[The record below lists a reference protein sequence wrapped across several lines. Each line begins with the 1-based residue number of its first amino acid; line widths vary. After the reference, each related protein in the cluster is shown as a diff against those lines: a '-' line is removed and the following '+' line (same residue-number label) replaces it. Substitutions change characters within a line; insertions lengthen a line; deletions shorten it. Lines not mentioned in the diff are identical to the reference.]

1 MTPLASRLVDINT
14 NIHTPIHPQAGNHQS
29 RLAHHYQ
36 YRPTRPHYT
45 SSPFAPPSFPSSN
58 DAVYDPSSP
67 LPTPNQHYPPVSGEN
82 VTMGEVVMEREE
94 EEAMRRYE
102 EMNRQLGEFA
112 VARRERW
119 GGD

>member
-1 MTPLASRLVDINT
+1 
-14 NIHTPIHPQAGNHQS
+14 
-29 RLAHHYQ
+29 
-36 YRPTRPHYT
+36 
-45 SSPFAPPSFPSSN
+45 
-58 DAVYDPSSP
+58 
-67 LPTPNQHYPPVSGEN
+67 
-82 VTMGEVVMEREE
+82 MGEVVMEREE